1 MVGSNGVRL
10 IQCLVWGSHSLSSN
24 LVQPNSIYNTL
35 IAGGFRSFA
44 TVLGSPVNVIGNHA
58 PQIVLLYHF
67 FLNRQRIKIL
77 FVCCVEF
84 SPPSLQVS
92 NYMLAN
98 AARARNCLVLGLLN
112 ANLGATR
119 PIHGTATLSASDYYD
134 ILGVSKNATASEIKK
149 AYFGLAKKLHPDV
162 NKDDPEAE
170 KKFQEVSKAYEVLKD
185 ENKRAEY
192 DQVGHEAFEQQQNN
206 RGFNEDDF
214 NPFKFS
220 NLQDIFN
227 IQDIFKHRIGGE
239 DIKIAI
245 ELSFMEAVQG
255 CTKTVTFQAPVL
267 CQACGGEGVP
277 PGVKPERCRYCGG
290 SGMVSINKGFMSIR
304 STCLH
309 CSGTGQFVTKLC
321 KSCNG
326 ARLVKGPKTVKL
338 DIMPGVD
345 NNETL
350 RVYGSGGADP
360 DRNHPG
366 DLYVTIKVRQDPV
379 FRREGANIHV
389 DAVLSV
395 IQAILG
401 GTIQVPTLTG
411 DVVLKVC
418 PGTQPGQKV
427 VLKNKGIKTSNS
439 YTVGDQYV
447 HFNVGIPKKF
457 KLVPSWKSD
466 QKQN

>member
-10 IQCLVWGSHSLSSN
+10 FQSLVRRSHFLSSTIFR
-24 LVQPNSIYNTL
+24 PNSIYKNL
-35 IAGGFRSFA
+35 IAGGFRSF
-44 TVLGSPVNVIGNHA
+44 TTGLCHPVNIIGNQT
-58 PQIVLLYHF
+58 PQF
-67 FLNRQRIKIL
+67 AKT
-77 FVCCVEF
+77 
-84 SPPSLQVS
+84 
-92 NYMLAN
+92 
-98 AARARNCLVLGLLN
+98 RNLILGLLN
-112 ANLGATR
+112 VNFGAAR
-119 PIHGTATLSASDYYD
+119 SIHGTATMSARDYYD

-149 AYFGLAKKLHPDV
+149 AYFALAKKLHPDV

-192 DQVGHEAFEQQQNN
+192 DQVGHEAFEQQQNSS
-206 RGFNEDDF
+206 GFSEEDF

-220 NLQDIFN
+220 NLHDI
-227 IQDIFKHRIGGE
+227 
-239 DIKIAI
+239 AV

-255 CTKTVTFQAPVL
+255 CSKTVTFQAPVL
-267 CQACGGEGVP
+267 CHACGGEGVP

-290 SGMVSINKGFMSIR
+290 SGMISINKGFMSIR
-304 STCLH
+304 STCPH
-309 CSGTGQFVTKLC
+309 CSGTGQFVSKLC

-350 RVYGSGGADP
+350 KVYGSGGADP

-411 DVVLKVC
+411 DVVLKVR

-427 VLKNKGIKTSNS
+427 VLKNKGIKTRNS
-439 YTVGDQYV
+439 YSFGDQYV
-447 HFNVGIPKKF
+447 HFNVSIPKNLTPRQRELIEEFAREEQGEYDK
-457 KLVPSWKSD
+457 KAAAGASG
-466 QKQN
+466 

>member
-1 MVGSNGVRL
+1 MS
-10 IQCLVWGSHSLSSN
+10 
-24 LVQPNSIYNTL
+24 
-35 IAGGFRSFA
+35 
-44 TVLGSPVNVIGNHA
+44 
-58 PQIVLLYHF
+58 
-67 FLNRQRIKIL
+67 
-77 FVCCVEF
+77 
-84 SPPSLQVS
+84 
-92 NYMLAN
+92 
-98 AARARNCLVLGLLN
+98 AR
-112 ANLGATR
+112 
-119 PIHGTATLSASDYYD
+119 DYYD

-149 AYFGLAKKLHPDV
+149 AYFALAKKLHPDV

-185 ENKRAEY
+185 ENNRANY
-192 DQVGHEAFEQQQNN
+192 DQVGHDAFEQQHENG
-206 RGFNEDDF
+206 GFSEDF
-214 NPFKFS
+214 NPFNFS
-220 NLQDIFN
+220 NFHD
-227 IQDIFKHRIGGE
+227 
-239 DIKIAI
+239 IAI

-255 CTKTVTFQAPVL
+255 CTKTLTFQAPVL

-277 PGVKPERCRYCGG
+277 PGVKPERCQHCGG
-290 SGMVSINKGFMSIR
+290 SGMKSINKGFMSIR
-304 STCLH
+304 SACPH
-309 CSGTGQFVTKLC
+309 CSGTGQFVSRLC

-411 DVVLKVC
+411 DVVLKVR

-427 VLKNKGIKTSNS
+427 VLKNKGIKTRNS
-439 YTVGDQYV
+439 YSFGDQYV
-447 HFNVGIPKKF
+447 HFNVSIPKNLTPRQRELIEEFAREEQGEYDKRAAAGA
-457 KLVPSWKSD
+457 SG
-466 QKQN
+466 